1 MDFHENFVILFI
13 FLKIVSLRSY
23 WKMEK
28 YRSVLQQY
36 ISFVL
41 LEMFFTVYYHQCDQ
55 ILIWNL
61 FSKLSKNYVR
71 FTKIVL
77 NFQIEAAVIG
87 KRDWRMRRIVGSNL
101 EHDFNPRSHFENT
114 G

>member
-1 MDFHENFVILFI
+1 MEPRLKATGLLPYLITMDFHENFVILFI
-13 FLKIVSLRSY
+13 FLKIVSLRIY

-61 FSKLSKNYVR
+61 LQNCP
-71 FTKIVL
+71 KI
-77 NFQIEAAVIG
+77 
-87 KRDWRMRRIVGSNL
+87 M
-101 EHDFNPRSHFENT
+101 
-114 G
+114 